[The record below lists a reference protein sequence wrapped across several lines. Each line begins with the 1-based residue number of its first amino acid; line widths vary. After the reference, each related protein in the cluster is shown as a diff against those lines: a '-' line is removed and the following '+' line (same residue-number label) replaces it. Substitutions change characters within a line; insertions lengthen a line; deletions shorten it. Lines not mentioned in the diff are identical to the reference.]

1 MSSKNEKNA
10 QPQSGRRRFLR
21 QGAGLGGVALGAGAL
36 AAGAPATARAEALTV
51 PPWTRAPGEPVLWRA
66 YGQPAEF
73 EKNVIRRN
81 RGAAP
86 MPGANSSMTPL
97 QDLRGII
104 TPTGLVFKRHHAGIP
119 LIDPARYRLAVH
131 GLVDRPRIFTMD
143 DLVRLP
149 SVSRIHF
156 PECSGNIGR

>member
-1 MSSKNEKNA
+1 MTDDNDKTA
-10 QPQSGRRRFLR
+10 RPPARPARRRFLR
-21 QGAGLGGVALGAGAL
+21 HGAGLGAAGALGAGAL
-36 AAGAPATARAEALTV
+36 AAAPAAGAETLAV

-97 QDLRGII
+97 QDLHGIVPDDAVLDARTLPRVRMPNRG
-104 TPTGLVFKRHHAGIP
+104 GFV
-119 LIDPARYRLAVH
+119 
-131 GLVDRPRIFTMD
+131 VDGRIGG
-143 DLVRLP
+143 
-149 SVSRIHF
+149 S
-156 PECSGNIGR
+156 